1 MNESVVYKIT
11 LKNPGTKILHL
22 TATLNQSNSFMFS
35 GHKQVSERIDDN
47 FKYITIIDHLSS

>member
-47 FKYITIIDHLSS
+47 LIEH